1 MVVSEYGSGRV
12 VMSRDVS
19 DAGFGAK
26 QKKLTGIQKMEL
38 QLKFPALLNPRHPL
52 DSFSLCS

>member
-19 DAGFGAK
+19 DAGFGAR
-26 QKKLTGIQKMEL
+26 QKKLTGIQ
-38 QLKFPALLNPRHPL
+38 RW
-52 DSFSLCS
+52 SFSLNFLLS

>member
-19 DAGFGAK
+19 DAGFGAR
-26 QKKLTGIQKMEL
+26 QKKLTGIQ
-38 QLKFPALLNPRHPL
+38 RW
-52 DSFSLCS
+52 SFSSNFLLS